1 MKLNKNIAS
10 NKNIIIGGFV
20 AVFAGITYYLWRQS
34 KLLSLVCYEFAGV
47 EFLGRDK
54 GATQLSLNF
63 NFSNYSD
70 IPLKITK
77 YSIQAFINGR
87 NVGALISPS
96 GKVFDI
102 PAKSSTIVNF
112 VAEADTTVAFSQI
125 LNSFLTQ
132 FIDKT
137 TSKFKIQGEASV
149 KAGIISID
157 DYPVNWEW
165 TTEQIMMDLKSG
177 EECPPII

>member
-1 MKLNKNIAS
+1 MLS
-10 NKNIIIGGFV
+10 NKNLLIGGAL

-34 KLLSLVCYEFAGV
+34 KLLSLVCYDFAGI
-47 EFLGRDK
+47 EFLGSKDSVS
-54 GATQLSLNF
+54 QLSLNF

-77 YSIQAFINGR
+77 YSIQAFINER
-87 NVGALISPS
+87 NVGTLISPP
-96 GKVFDI
+96 GKVFEI
-102 PAKSSTIVNF
+102 PAKSTTIVNF
-112 VAEADTTVAFSQI
+112 LAQADTTVAFSQI

-137 TSKFKIQGEASV
+137 TSKFKIKGEASI
-149 KAGIISID
+149 KAGFISID

-165 TTEQIMMDLKSG
+165 TTEQIMMNLKSG
-177 EECPPII
+177 EECAPIT